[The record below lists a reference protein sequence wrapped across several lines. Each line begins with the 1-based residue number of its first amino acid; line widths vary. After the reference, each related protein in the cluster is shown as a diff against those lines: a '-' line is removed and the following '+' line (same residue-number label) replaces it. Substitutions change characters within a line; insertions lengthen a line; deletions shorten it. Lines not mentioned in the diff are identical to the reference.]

1 MVKAAII
8 GAGFAGDVHA
18 EALRACG
25 VCVEAVVC
33 LSAEEARAFAEKWGI
48 PKWGEDIA
56 LAFQEE
62 IDVVHICT
70 PPTTHGELIRSVLKA
85 GKHVMCEKPLCLENE
100 EAKELLESAINTDR
114 ICGLMLNVRY
124 HMACQRAR
132 QLITS
137 GKLGKPMLIH
147 GTYMQ
152 EFGAFPAHLDWRYN
166 EKTAGKMRTVTEIG
180 THWLDIAQYIS
191 GQRVKAVSAQF
202 GCFHEKRILKDGDTY
217 AVDSGM
223 HGEQVFVGTED
234 AAAVNLRYENG
245 AIGTLLLSGVSQGR
259 GNYLSLEITC
269 ENGNIWWN
277 EEENNVLN
285 IGRKGEGI
293 QKEVFAF
300 GNGFADTFRSLM
312 RAFYDAVE
320 KGEKTDGYP
329 GFDNGA
335 AICRVC
341 CAIWESAQQDARWI
355 EIGG

>member
-25 VCVEAVVC
+25 VHIETVVC
-33 LSAEEARAFAEKWGI
+33 LSTKEAKIFAEKWRI
-48 PKWGEDIA
+48 PKWGEEIELA
-56 LAFQEE
+56 LQEE

-70 PPTTHGELIRSVLKA
+70 PPTTHGDMIRRVLQA
-85 GKHVMCEKPLCLENE
+85 GKHVICEKPLCLERE
-100 EAKELLESAINTDR
+100 EAEELLEMSKNTDR

-124 HMACQRAR
+124 HMACQRAKE
-132 QLITS
+132 LVTS
-137 GKLGKPMLIH
+137 GELGKPVLIH

-152 EFGAFPAHLDWRYN
+152 EFGAFPAPLDWRYN

-191 GQRVKAVSAQF
+191 GQKVKAVSAQF
-202 GCFHEKRILKDGDTY
+202 GHFHEKRILKEGYTY
-217 AVDSGM
+217 AEDSGVQ
-223 HGEQVFVGTED
+223 GDSLFVESED
-234 AAAVNLRYENG
+234 AAAINLRYENG
-245 AIGTLLLSGVSQGR
+245 AIGTLLLSGVSPGR
-259 GNYLSLEITC
+259 GNHLSLEITC

-293 QKEVFAF
+293 KKEVFAF
-300 GNGFADTFRSLM
+300 GNGFADTFLSLM

-320 KGEKTDGYP
+320 KEEKTDKYP

-341 CAIWESAQQDARWI
+341 CAIWESAQKDACWV
-355 EIGG
+355 EIGD